1 MLRALVV
8 AIAVLMAVGC
18 GAPAQEPE
26 APANL
31 LGFDTLEQNLEI
43 SPEFPEV
50 ERAEIVAAFAE
61 WQFATGGSYEYAARP
76 SVTSVPWRVV
86 RGPGKFLGQADHFAR
101 VITINSDG
109 ITPPDGQPFRAEAFH
124 HIALHEMGHAGGI
137 RAHAP
142 TMADEGG
149 HIPGTVMDAHK
160 ELGCIDPVGLGA
172 LCELRGCAEMRPTCE

>member
-1 MLRALVV
+1 MIRFALP
-8 AIAVLMAVGC
+8 LLLLVGC
-18 GAPAQEPE
+18 AAPVAEPE

-31 LGFDTLEQNLEI
+31 LGFDTLEQNLDI
-43 SPEFPEV
+43 SPEFPAA
-50 ERAEIVAAFAE
+50 ERAELAAAFAE

-76 SVTSVPWRVV
+76 SASSVPWRVV
-86 RGPGKFLGQADHFAR
+86 RGPGKFLGQADHVAR

-124 HIALHEMGHAGGI
+124 HVALHEMGHAGGV

-142 TMADEGG
+142 AVADEGG
-149 HIPGTVMDAHK
+149 HIAGTVMDAHE

-172 LCELRGCAEMRPTCE
+172 LCELRGCAEQRPTCAE